1 MNEETLN
8 ISYKKCSSIMVSHGT
23 RGNDTVH
30 LPGLR
35 FVHVEVWPWSLKL
48 LVEAGHYSHV
58 VDLLG
63 TEPLTTDT
71 TYTNYNT
78 KHWSAMEKKSLYVSI
93 TIKEHTFMLSL
104 SMSSQKKT
112 DFLKSVITLV
122 SIRGSIFHNL
132 ACVFIPAVQ
141 QSSLSLRSPSSA
153 EESELY

>member
-1 MNEETLN
+1 MKAGYKESCTTYIASSGAASTSFRDTFFSSSILWTSPVSISDEGINEETLN
-8 ISYKKCSSIMVSHGT
+8 ISYKKCSRIMVSHST

-78 KHWSAMEKKSLYVSI
+78 KHWSVMEKKSLYVSI
-93 TIKEHTFMLSL
+93 TKNTPWCYSL

-112 DFLKSVITLV
+112 DF
-122 SIRGSIFHNL
+122 
-132 ACVFIPAVQ
+132 
-141 QSSLSLRSPSSA
+141 
-153 EESELY
+153 